1 MSSRRKTLLG
11 NELPQFEEVAEVDD
25 VAEKRR
31 RLSIHQ
37 NDGSASLQR
46 KNRIIQE
53 NGDLQKSTLNG
64 STRQASVVQQPK
76 PSNEQLS
83 CLYNNCV
90 KLLNENKINAKN
102 AFQLKLIDY
111 MSDIV
116 LNKEISGGVTNFQV
130 VGCTIDVGTKI
141 YAARVDALHQNTYQM
156 LDGIRRTGNGDE
168 MNQTG
173 VNEGENDFDNGNDEN
188 NNGEDDQQNKKNKAK
203 KKRMKKS
210 SQIVE
215 NLESITAKIRDDFQD
230 EDLYFSKVS
239 TCIESEGIGGML
251 FNKLHFKDDTYE
263 IVINKEEKIYSTR
276 DQPVESIE
284 LSMKDFVQ
292 YHKAKNLDFKAP
304 KLCSDFSNFR
314 YIGWNLEKEDEIS
327 KLVQSM
333 ITAENE
339 NLEAHR
345 FDANN
350 RNALNL
356 SDNAAIDHYDDEYLN
371 NDVDVD
377 PDIENLNGP
386 DFNTTENNR
395 GTSIHQSGMEVFDKI
410 DDIRS
415 LNSLNSIADLTTLI
429 SNSPSDY
436 SYFNFE
442 KLKLHD
448 LPRHLKR
455 MALQI
460 QNNKTSDSQST
471 TSNSKLVKSG
481 TVRSKKEAPKLD
493 FSIFTDLSKNFKIT
507 KKCIY
512 LCDRTL
518 EKRSEK
524 ALWFETERQYDFNSK
539 NMFKAYRKL
548 TMAKIYTD
556 VDQVDNLLGNDD
568 IEIGKCR
575 KGTVADDDDGH
586 PGGIDD
592 DFEMPCTAQT
602 NEPFFSQNGHEFVQ
616 TQAVDVGMDL
626 QQQEMGTLPVFD
638 ADNLIQAPLQV
649 NALNIEYAKTSKNI
663 DVRRLKQVIWSLLL
677 ATDEKENNDESISA
691 EKSKQTYNIKASLKD
706 IYHQLKPPYIT
717 QKVYDDLSICIV
729 FQMLLFLANEH
740 NLLLKNDPI
749 GSDVIITNY

>member
-1 MSSRRKTLLG
+1 MSRRKTLLG
-11 NELPQFEEVAEVDD
+11 NELLQFEQEEVDEG
-25 VAEKRR
+25 AEKRR

-37 NDGSASLQR
+37 NEILR
-46 KNRIIQE
+46 KNKQTNDNNE
-53 NGDLQKSTLNG
+53 LHKSSLNG
-64 STRQASVVQQPK
+64 STRQVQVQTPQQPK

-141 YAARVDALHQNTYQM
+141 YAARVDALHHNTYQM
-156 LDGIRRTGNGDE
+156 LDGIRRTGN
-168 MNQTG
+168 
-173 VNEGENDFDNGNDEN
+173 ENDTTVNHLDEAGNEFGADNDEIN
-188 NNGEDDQQNKKNKAK
+188 QEEDDGQHKKNKAK
-203 KKRMKKS
+203 KKRLKKS
-210 SQIVE
+210 SQIAE
-215 NLESITAKIRDDFQD
+215 NLDSITSKIRDDFQD
-230 EDLYFSKVS
+230 EDLYFSKIS
-239 TCIESEGIGGML
+239 TCIESEAIGGIL
-251 FNKLHFKDDTYE
+251 LNKLHYRDDTCE
-263 IVINKEEKIYSTR
+263 ILINKEENIDSIREEPLET
-276 DQPVESIE
+276 IE
-284 LSMKDFVQ
+284 LNMKDFCQ
-292 YHKAKNLDFKAP
+292 MHKAKHIELRNL
-304 KLCSDFSNFR
+304 KLCSELSNFR
-314 YIGWNLEKEDEIS
+314 FIGWNLDTEDEIS

-333 ITAENE
+333 SAADD

-356 SDNAAIDHYDDEYLN
+356 SNDGMLDNFDEDFVN

-377 PDIENLNGP
+377 PDIDNLAGS
-386 DFNTTENNR
+386 DFNTTENQR
-395 GTSIHQSGMEVFDKI
+395 GTSIHHSGMEMLDKI

-415 LNSLNSIADLTTLI
+415 MNTLNSIADLTTLI

-455 MALQI
+455 MAIQI
-460 QNNKTSDSQST
+460 QTVAKNPDLTNQNT
-471 TSNSKLVKSG
+471 NSKLVKSG
-481 TVRSKKEAPKLD
+481 TVRNKKEAPRLD
-493 FSIFTDLSKNFKIT
+493 FSIITDLTKSFKVT

-518 EKRSEK
+518 EKRSDK
-524 ALWFETERQYDFNSK
+524 PLWFETERQYDFNPK

-556 VDQVDNLLGNDD
+556 VDQVENLLGNED
-568 IEIGKCR
+568 IELGKAAR
-575 KGTVADDDDGH
+575 PANVVDDDDGH
-586 PGGIDD
+586 LGGIDD

-602 NEPFFSQNGHEFVQ
+602 NDPFYTQNGHEFAQSQQ
-616 TQAVDVGMDL
+616 TEHGSLEL
-626 QQQEMGTLPVFD
+626 QQQEIGVLPTFD
-638 ADNLIQAPLQV
+638 ADNLIEAPLQV

-663 DVRRLKQVIWSLLL
+663 DVRRLKQVIWSLLSD
-677 ATDEKENNDESISA
+677 TNDKENIDESVSND
-691 EKSKQTYNIKASLKD
+691 KSKQMLNINASLKE
-706 IYHQLKPPYIT
+706 IYKQLRPPLIT
-717 QKVYDDLSICIV
+717 QKVFDDLSICIV